1 MGFYER
7 KKFRPA
13 ALCALG
19 FGMTRRTPWLVL
31 ALLVAFASLGAL
43 FAPHFGD
50 AAVLR
55 PFDYLQYQSAARA
68 TLAGQNPYDGRVLY
82 PIQQDIGT
90 GWADP
95 VMMWNPPWT
104 LPLALPLGAMHWRLG
119 QLLWFALNFAAVVSS
134 AGLLWRMFAGP
145 RERPWLAFALT
156 LGFAPTLFLLL
167 LGQISGL
174 LLFGLTGFLWAV
186 RNERY
191 PLAGCCAALT
201 AIKPHLFVPF
211 AMLLL
216 LEAIHKNQYRRTILA
231 GGLTLAVCGLIPLA
245 WNPDVWSQYREAT
258 GAGAA
263 ASHNTIREWVHP
275 TLGYAIRQALPGEP
289 FRAMFLPLLAVLP
302 LVAIHWYRR
311 RADWNWTVELP
322 RVVIVSLLAAPY
334 GAWGFDRVVLLIP
347 VVQAAV
353 WLVPYRAL
361 AIRFAIAFGT
371 LNLLA
376 LLTLLRENSMTNP
389 WFAPAIAVGYLAVG
403 ASLQP
408 RTSARSEA
416 VTA

>member
-1 MGFYER
+1 
-7 KKFRPA
+7 
-13 ALCALG
+13 
-19 FGMTRRTPWLVL
+19 MTRRTGLLVL
-31 ALLVAFASLGAL
+31 ALFVALAAASWL

-55 PFDYLQYQSAARA
+55 PFDYLQYQSAGRSA
-68 TLAGQNPYDGRVLY
+68 LAGENPYDGAVLY
-82 PIQQDIGT
+82 SYQREIGT
-90 GWADP
+90 NWDDP

-119 QLLWFALNFAAVVSS
+119 QLLWFALNFAAVVGSV
-134 AGLLWRMFAGP
+134 GILWRIFAGP
-145 RERPWLAFALT
+145 RDRSWLPFALA

-174 LLFGLTGFLWAV
+174 LLFGLVGFLGAI
-186 RNERY
+186 RRERFA
-191 PLAGCCAALT
+191 LAGCSAALT

-216 LEAIHKNQYRRTILA
+216 LEAIHKSRYRRTILA

-245 WNPDVWSQYREAT
+245 WNPDVWNQYREAT

-263 ASHNTIREWVHP
+263 SSHNTIREWVHP

-289 FRAMFLPLLAVLP
+289 FRAMFLPLLVALP
-302 LVAIHWYRR
+302 LVGLYWYRR
-311 RADWNWTVELP
+311 RATWNWTVELP
-322 RVVIVSLLAAPY
+322 RVAIVSLIAAPY
-334 GAWGFDRVVLLIP
+334 GAWAFDLVVLLIP
-347 VVQAAV
+347 VVQAAA
-353 WLVPYRAL
+353 WLSANRTL
-361 AIRFAIAFGT
+361 AIRFGMAFGG

-403 ASLQP
+403 ASLST
-408 RTSARSEA
+408 RSSVRSEA
-416 VTA
+416 VPA